1 MTYIKS
7 FHSAPHS
14 LVQSAI
20 AAQLRSSSPATASI
34 GIAEGNQNLQHA
46 TEILDRLPHP
56 RLYRSREKA
65 LTAASASPLSATNPL
80 SPTCIQ
86 LMLEYAWAAL
96 RGNQQSMTDVT
107 NEFEKSG
114 CDGTGWL
121 KAAFDYL
128 TAHNWFHNATIPYV
142 ASGNTLQ
149 LPEQTSFRI
158 GILGDWGTGEP
169 VAQLV
174 LESLMEQKPDL
185 ILHVGD
191 VYYAGTRDEMQ
202 VNFLNFI
209 KTARAKT
216 GHSAP
221 VFNLDGNHDMYT
233 GGEPF
238 YDALSQVNQGASF
251 PNSPAAPVPTQSAS
265 FFTLSNSWLQLQAMD
280 TGYYDSD
287 LWDIGNDTTML
298 HPAEAAWH
306 VSAIEDAAR
315 NSRAVILFSHHQGW
329 SRFLGIGEGHGAAG
343 GSGNTAQMGKLGYN
357 VNLQSE
363 LKQVPVGPV
372 KAWFWGHEHVLE
384 VYDQPS
390 IAASTV
396 TTPGNQS
403 VSLSSL
409 FPWVPFGACIGY
421 SAFPMLET
429 DAPYDVAVSSIQ
441 SNGNLQVGMTGNP
454 PGYNHGFT
462 VLDIAQGGSATAT
475 YFSIAGD
482 GSSPS
487 STIIGSSQIS

>member
-20 AAQLRSSSPATASI
+20 AAQFRSCSPSPTMF
-34 GIAEGNQNLQHA
+34 GIAAINQNLQHA
-46 TEILDRLPHP
+46 TEILARLPHS
-56 RLYRSREKA
+56 RLYRSRDKA
-65 LTAASASPLSATNPL
+65 LTAASASPLGATNPL
-80 SPTCIQ
+80 SPVCLQ

-96 RGNQQSMTDVT
+96 RGDQQRMTETT

-114 CDGTGWL
+114 CDCVGWL

-128 TAHNWFHNATIPYV
+128 INHNWLYQATIPYIP
-142 ASGNTLQ
+142 AGCKLQ
-149 LPEQTSFRI
+149 LPEQTRLRI
-158 GILGDWGTGEP
+158 GVLGDWGTGEP
-169 VAQLV
+169 IAQLV
-174 LESLMEQKPDL
+174 LEALMEQQPDL

-191 VYYAGTRDEMQ
+191 VYYAGTKDEMQ
-202 VNFLNFI
+202 GNFLDLI
-209 KTARAKT
+209 SAARTKA
-216 GHSAP
+216 GRNVP

-233 GGEPF
+233 GGKPF
-238 YDALSQVNQGASF
+238 YEALSQLNQSAVF
-251 PNSPAAPVPTQSAS
+251 PNSPEAGVPTQTAS

-306 VSAIEDAAR
+306 ISAIEDAAA
-315 NSRAVILFSHHQGW
+315 NNRAVVLFSHHQGW
-329 SRFLGIGEGHGAAG
+329 SRFLGIGEGQGSVG
-343 GSGNTAQMGKLGYN
+343 GSDETARMSKLGYN
-357 VNLQSE
+357 VNLQAA

-384 VYDQPS
+384 VYDQPA

-396 TTPGNQS
+396 TTPENTTVG
-403 VSLSSL
+403 LSSL

-429 DAPYDVAVSSIQ
+429 DTPYDVAVPGIE
-441 SNGNLQVGMTGNP
+441 SNVNLQVGMTGNP
-454 PGYNHGFT
+454 AVYNHGFT
-462 VLDIAQGGSATAT
+462 ILNIDKNGPATAT
-475 YFSIAGD
+475 YYSIPGD
-482 GSSPS
+482 GSSSAS
-487 STIIGSSQIS
+487 SSIGSSQIS